1 MAEAPDPA
9 SEAVPRTPCIAETRP
24 QMGSDSDPV
33 GLGPTGSGAST
44 PPPGIRRVNFRAVID
59 TNPPF
64 GSVKEAVTR
73 FGGSGPWIPFSKQG
87 IEEFDIK
94 RMEEQTAE
102 LEKDLIVKELE
113 TLDVLEELGATKR
126 MVEELKRQLRT
137 EALKCFPPPSFHSGE
152 QTPPPTTVKEI
163 EESFGDFINNHEQHV
178 LGDSCPS
185 PDMILMELKQAKMNL
200 GKTINDL
207 GVIQTSVESLNR
219 KMKREKCL
227 LAKRR
232 DGVVPKPKFSGPSTL
247 DEELKP
253 IQIKSQVSDDFE
265 FKDVSENSFH
275 TLREPPQLNPM
286 GGQIK
291 NTNGVKSD
299 CLVANELKMASLRT
313 AELRLVAARKMEEA
327 ARAAEA
333 VALAEVEALS
343 CIDNSAGF
351 SLQEPE
357 TVAFNFK
364 EQSLLN
370 PNTQKPEE
378 YQFDETNSSKLS
390 IAKKLKEAKEELN
403 LGKKALEE
411 ALNRVEL
418 ANRKQLVA
426 EETLR
431 KWAPEH
437 KGPAIYYPSSLNNFH
452 HSALANFHP
461 SIHQGSPLHN
471 MSRPELVMKKD
482 SKPVLRSTISMRD
495 VLTRKQ
501 GLAGDNIGRR
511 ESQCEKQKV
520 ALSQMLHLHALRED
534 LTFPSKIENDRNEQK
549 NLSTERKRFGFI
561 HIALPMKKQSKKKP
575 QS

>member
-1 MAEAPDPA
+1 M
-9 SEAVPRTPCIAETRP
+9 IK
-24 QMGSDSDPV
+24 Q
-33 GLGPTGSGAST
+33 
-44 PPPGIRRVNFRAVID
+44 
-59 TNPPF
+59 
-64 GSVKEAVTR
+64 
-73 FGGSGPWIPFSKQG
+73 QG

-137 EALKCFPPPSFHSGE
+137 EALKCFPAPNFHSGE
-152 QTPPPTTVKEI
+152 QTPSPTVKEI
-163 EESFGDFINNHEQHV
+163 EESFGDLINNHEHM

-207 GVIQTSVESLNR
+207 GVIQNSVESLNR
-219 KMKREKCL
+219 KMKREKSL

-232 DGVVPKPKFSGPSTL
+232 DGVAPKFSGRSTL

-253 IQIKSQVSDDFE
+253 IQVKSQVTDDVE
-265 FKDVSENSFH
+265 FKDVSENSFN
-275 TLREPPQLNPM
+275 TMRELPQLSPM
-286 GGQIK
+286 GGKIK
-291 NTNGVKSD
+291 NKDGAESDYLAGVA
-299 CLVANELKMASLRT
+299 ANEHTKASLRT
-313 AELRLVAARKMEEA
+313 AELRLLAARKMEEA
-327 ARAAEA
+327 AKAAEA

-343 CIDNSAGF
+343 SIDNSTGF

-357 TVAFNFK
+357 TMVFNFK
-364 EQSLLN
+364 DQSFLN
-370 PNTQKPEE
+370 SNTQKPGE
-378 YQFDETNSSKLS
+378 YPKKNEDVMVQFDEANSSKLS
-390 IAKKLKEAKEELN
+390 IARKLKEAKEELN

-431 KWAPEH
+431 RWVPEH
-437 KGPAIYYPSSLNNFH
+437 KGPAFYYPSALNNFH
-452 HSALANFHP
+452 PSALTNFRP
-461 SIHQGSPLHN
+461 SVPQGSPLHS
-471 MSRPELVMKKD
+471 MSRPDLVNKD

-495 VLTRKQ
+495 VLSRKQ
-501 GLAGDNIGRR
+501 GLTGENVAARR
-511 ESQCEKQKV
+511 DSHSEKQKV

-534 LTFPSKIENDRNEQK
+534 LTFPSKTENDRTDQK
-549 NLSTERKRFGFI
+549 NLPTERKRFGFI
-561 HIALPMKKQSKKKP
+561 HIALPMMKQSKKKP

>member
-1 MAEAPDPA
+1 MAEPPDPA
-9 SEAVPRTPCIAETRP
+9 SEALTETRP
-24 QMGSDSDPV
+24 QMGSDSDPF

-44 PPPGIRRVNFRAVID
+44 PAPGIRRVNFRAVID

-73 FGGSGPWIPFSKQG
+73 FGGSGPWIPFCKQG

-126 MVEELKRQLRT
+126 MVEDLKRQLRT
-137 EALKCFPPPSFHSGE
+137 EALKCFPAPNFHSGE
-152 QTPPPTTVKEI
+152 QISSPNVKEI
-163 EESFGDFINNHEQHV
+163 EESFGDLINNHEHV

-185 PDMILMELKQAKMNL
+185 PDIILMELKQAKMNL

-219 KMKREKCL
+219 KMKREKSL

-232 DGVVPKPKFSGPSTL
+232 DDVGLKPKFSGRSTL
-247 DEELKP
+247 DEEELNP
-253 IQIKSQVSDDFE
+253 TQVKSQVTNDVE
-265 FKDVSENSFH
+265 FKDVSENS
-275 TLREPPQLNPM
+275 LREPPELSPK
-286 GGQIK
+286 GGELK
-291 NTNGVKSD
+291 NTNEHKR
-299 CLVANELKMASLRT
+299 ASLRA

-343 CIDNSAGF
+343 SIDSSAGF
-351 SLQEPE
+351 SLQDPE

-364 EQSLLN
+364 QQSFL
-370 PNTQKPEE
+370 KPGE
-378 YQFDETNSSKLS
+378 YRFDEANSSKS
-390 IAKKLKEAKEELN
+390 TIEKKLKEAKEELN

-418 ANRKQLVA
+418 ANSKQLVA
-426 EETLR
+426 EESLR
-431 KWAPEH
+431 RWVPEHH
-437 KGPAIYYPSSLNNFH
+437 KGPAIYYPSGLNNFH
-452 HSALANFHP
+452 P
-461 SIHQGSPLHN
+461 QGSPLHS
-471 MSRPELVMKKD
+471 MSRADGVVNKD

-495 VLTRKQ
+495 VLSRKQ
-501 GLAGDNIGRR
+501 GLSGDKRDR
-511 ESQCEKQKV
+511 QSEKQKV
-520 ALSQMLHLHALRED
+520 GLSQMLHLHALRED
-534 LTFPSKIENDRNEQK
+534 LRFGSRTENERDEPK
-549 NLSTERKRFGFI
+549 NVPTERKRFGFI
-561 HIALPMKKQSKKKP
+561 HIALPMKKQSKKKA

>member
-1 MAEAPDPA
+1 
-9 SEAVPRTPCIAETRP
+9 
-24 QMGSDSDPV
+24 MGSDSDPF

-64 GSVKEAVTR
+64 GSVKEAVNR
-73 FGGSGPWIPFSKQG
+73 FGGSGPWIPFCKQG

-137 EALKCFPPPSFHSGE
+137 EALKCFPAPNFHSGE
-152 QTPPPTTVKEI
+152 QTPSPTTVKET
-163 EESFGDFINNHEQHV
+163 EQSFGDFIDSHEHV

-219 KMKREKCL
+219 KMKREKSL

-232 DGVVPKPKFSGPSTL
+232 DGVVPKAKFSGSLTF
-247 DEELKP
+247 DEEFKP
-253 IQIKSQVSDDFE
+253 IQVKSQVTDNVE
-265 FKDVSENSFH
+265 FKDVSENSFS
-275 TLREPPQLNPM
+275 TLREPPQLNSL

-291 NTNGVKSD
+291 NTNGVKYD
-299 CLVANELKMASLRT
+299 YLAENEQKKASLRT

-370 PNTQKPEE
+370 STTQKPEE

-437 KGPAIYYPSSLNNFH
+437 KGPSIYYPSGLNNFH
-452 HSALANFHP
+452 PSALANFRP
-461 SIHQGSPLHN
+461 SIHQGSPLHS
-471 MSRPELVMKKD
+471 MSRPDVVVNKD

-495 VLTRKQ
+495 VLSRKQ
-501 GLAGDNIGRR
+501 GISGENIGRR
-511 ESQCEKQKV
+511 DSQSENQKV

-534 LTFPSKIENDRNEQK
+534 LTFPSKIENDRNDQK

>member
-1 MAEAPDPA
+1 MEEAPDPA

-24 QMGSDSDPV
+24 QMGSDSDPF
-33 GLGPTGSGAST
+33 GLGPAGGGAST
-44 PPPGIRRVNFRAVID
+44 PPPGIRRFNFRAVID

-73 FGGSGPWIPFSKQG
+73 FGGSGPWIPFGKQE

-137 EALKCFPPPSFHSGE
+137 EALKCFPAPNFHSGE
-152 QTPPPTTVKEI
+152 QTPSPTTVKEI
-163 EESFGDFINNHEQHV
+163 EESFGDFINNHEHV

-219 KMKREKCL
+219 KMKREKSL

-232 DGVVPKPKFSGPSTL
+232 EGVTPKSKFSGPISF
-247 DEELKP
+247 DEEVKP
-253 IQIKSQVSDDFE
+253 IQAKSQVTDDVE
-265 FKDVSENSFH
+265 FKDVTENSFN
-275 TLREPPQLNPM
+275 TMREPPQLNPM

-291 NTNGVKSD
+291 NTNGVKSNY
-299 CLVANELKMASLRT
+299 LAANEQKKASLRT

-357 TVAFNFK
+357 TMAFNFK

-370 PNTQKPEE
+370 SNTKPEE
-378 YQFDETNSSKLS
+378 YQFDETNSSKLT

-431 KWAPEH
+431 KWTPEH

-452 HSALANFHP
+452 HSTLTNFRP
-461 SIHQGSPLHN
+461 SIHQGSPLHS
-471 MSRPELVMKKD
+471 MSRPDVVMKKD

-495 VLTRKQ
+495 VLSRKQ
-501 GLAGDNIGRR
+501 GLTGENIGRR
-511 ESQCEKQKV
+511 DGQCEKQKV
-520 ALSQMLHLHALRED
+520 ALSQMLHLHALREN
-534 LTFPSKIENDRNEQK
+534 LTLPSKIENDRNDQK

>member
-1 MAEAPDPA
+1 MAESPDPL
-9 SEAVPRTPCIAETRP
+9 PGTPSITDSRP
-24 QMGSDSDPV
+24 EMGFDSDPF
-33 GLGPTGSGAST
+33 GLGPST
-44 PPPGIRRVNFRAVID
+44 PAPGIRRVNFRAVID

-126 MVEELKRQLRT
+126 MVDELKRQLRT
-137 EALKCFPPPSFHSGE
+137 EALKCFPTQNFHSGE
-152 QTPPPTTVKEI
+152 QTPSPTVKEI
-163 EESFGDFINNHEQHV
+163 QECFGDLSNNHELM

-207 GVIQTSVESLNR
+207 GAIQSSVESLNR
-219 KMKREKCL
+219 KMKRERSL
-227 LAKRR
+227 LAKRQ
-232 DGVVPKPKFSGPSTL
+232 DGVAPKFLRRSTL
-247 DEELKP
+247 DEEELKP
-253 IQIKSQVSDDFE
+253 IPVKSHVSDGVE
-265 FKDVSENSFH
+265 YRDV
-275 TLREPPQLNPM
+275 LPQLNPRS
-286 GGQIK
+286 GEIK
-291 NTNGVKSD
+291 HTDGAKSD
-299 CLVANELKMASLRT
+299 YLAGVARNERTKSCLRT

-343 CIDNSAGF
+343 SMDNSNGF

-357 TVAFNFK
+357 TMVFNFK
-364 EQSLLN
+364 DQSFFKHGEY
-370 PNTQKPEE
+370 PNKNEDVMA
-378 YQFDETNSSKLS
+378 QFDEANSSKLT

-418 ANRKQLVA
+418 ANKKQLIV

-431 KWAPEH
+431 KWPPEH
-437 KGPAIYYPSSLNNFH
+437 KRPAFYYPNALNNFNRA
-452 HSALANFHP
+452 ALANFR
-461 SIHQGSPLHN
+461 SSVHQSSPLHS
-471 MSRPELVMKKD
+471 MSTRPDLVSKD

-495 VLTRKQ
+495 VLGRKQ
-501 GLAGDNIGRR
+501 ILSGDNIAKRD
-511 ESQCEKQKV
+511 SQSEKQKV
-520 ALSQMLHLHALRED
+520 ALSQMLHLQALRED
-534 LTFPSKIENDRNEQK
+534 LTFPSKTENERNEQK
-549 NLSTERKRFGFI
+549 NLPTERKRFGFI
-561 HIALPMKKQSKKKP
+561 HIALPMRKQSKKKP